1 MRVLILGG
9 TGIVGR
15 RVAAELA
22 RNEEVTDLIIGGRNY
37 EKIHRSTSLLGEK
50 ARAALL
56 DLEDDVVLDAACI
69 QADVVVNCCGPA
81 HLTELP
87 AARAAIEAGAAY
99 VSLGDDYVAAGAVV
113 GLAERAH
120 ATGSTA
126 VVGCALSPG
135 ITTLF
140 AALARDEFDDIAE
153 IEISLAHSYRDL
165 PTPAHTAHLLH
176 MLGAPGA
183 SISDHELNVD
193 LAGGS
198 PHLVYF
204 PEPVGWVEAVECSH
218 PEIHNLKPLGLQS
231 MSVRMGLTE
240 RGAMDALRALA
251 RTPLTSTSMAQRTL
265 NAALALP
272 PRGPRW
278 SAARVDVVGHRGG
291 HTATVSLG
299 VVDHLINMAASSLT
313 LAAVELGGRRHPSGV
328 MSPAEAFDSGDFLA
342 RLGGRGTRVARLE
355 PVPL

>member
-1 MRVLILGG
+1 MRVLLLGG

-22 RNEEVTDLIIGGRNY
+22 RNKAVTDLIIGGRNY
-37 EKIHRSTSLLGEK
+37 EKLHRATSLLGDK

-56 DLEDDVVLDAACI
+56 DLEDDVVLGAACV
-69 QADVVVNCCGPA
+69 QADVVVNCCGPP

-87 AARAAIEAGAAY
+87 AACAAIEAGVAY
-99 VSLGDDYVAAGAVV
+99 VSLGNDYATWGAV
-113 GLAERAH
+113 ANFDERAR

-126 VVGCALSPG
+126 VVGCGLSPG
-135 ITTLF
+135 ITTLL
-140 AALARDEFDDIAE
+140 AALARDEFDDITE
-153 IEISLAHSYRDL
+153 IEISLAHSFRDL
-165 PTPAHTAHLLH
+165 PTPAHTAYLLH
-176 MLGAPGA
+176 TLGAPGA
-183 SISDHELNVD
+183 SINDHELSVD

-204 PEPVGWVEAVECSH
+204 PEPVGWVETIGCGH
-218 PEIHNLKPLGLQS
+218 PEIHNLRSLELQS
-231 MSVRMGLTE
+231 MSVRLGLTE

-278 SAARVDVVGHRGG
+278 SAARVDVVGQRDGR
-291 HTATVSLG
+291 TATVSLG

-313 LAAVELGGRRHPSGV
+313 LAVLELGGREHPTGV
-328 MSPAEAFDSGDFLA
+328 RSPAEAFDSRDFLA
-342 RLGGRGTRVARLE
+342 RLGRRGTRVARLE
-355 PVPL
+355 PVPV

>member
-1 MRVLILGG
+1 MRVLLLGS

-15 RVAAELA
+15 RVAVELA
-22 RNEEVTDLIIGGRNY
+22 RNKDVNDLIIAGRNY
-37 EKIHRSTSLLGEK
+37 ERLHRSASLLGAK
-50 ARAALL
+50 ARVALM
-56 DLEDDVVLDAACI
+56 DLEDDVVLDAACV

-87 AARAAIEAGAAY
+87 AAGAAIEAGVAY
-99 VSLGDDYVAAGAVV
+99 VSLGDDYAAAGAVAD
-113 GLAERAH
+113 LDEKARAT
-120 ATGSTA
+120 ASTA
-126 VVGCALSPG
+126 VVGCGLSPG
-135 ITTLF
+135 ITTLLAAF
-140 AALARDEFDDIAE
+140 ARAELDDITE

-176 MLGAPGA
+176 TLGAPGA
-183 SISDHELNVD
+183 SINDHELSVD

-204 PEPVGWVEAVECSH
+204 PEPVGWVETVACGH
-218 PEIHNLKPLGLQS
+218 PEIHNLKSLGLQS
-231 MSVRMGLTE
+231 LRVRLGLTE

-251 RTPLTSTSMAQRTL
+251 QTPLTSTSVAQRTL
-265 NAALALP
+265 NLALALP

-278 SAARVDVVGHRGG
+278 SAARVDVVGNRGG
-291 HTATVSLG
+291 RTATVSVG

-313 LAAVELGGRRHPSGV
+313 LAALELGTRRHPAGV
-328 MSPAEAFDSGDFLA
+328 KSPAEAFDPHDFLA

>member
-1 MRVLILGG
+1 MRVLLLGG

-15 RVAAELA
+15 RVAAELT
-22 RNEEVTDLIIGGRNY
+22 RNKEVTDLILGGRNY
-37 EKIHRSTSLLGEK
+37 ETLHRSTSLLGDK

-56 DLEDDVVLDAACI
+56 ELEDDVVLSAACV

-87 AARAAIEAGAAY
+87 AAGAAIEAGVAY
-99 VSLGDDYVAAGAVV
+99 VSLGDDYAAAGGVAN
-113 GLAERAH
+113 LAERAH

-126 VVGCALSPG
+126 VVGCGLSPG
-135 ITTLF
+135 ITTLL
-140 AALARDEFDDIAE
+140 AAFARDELDGITE
-153 IEISLAHSYRDL
+153 IEISMAHSYRDL
-165 PTPAHTAHLLH
+165 PSPAHTAHLLH

-183 SISDHELNVD
+183 SISDHKLTVD
-193 LAGGS
+193 TAGGS

-204 PEPVGWVEAVECSH
+204 PEPVGWVETVDCGHA
-218 PEIHNLKPLGLQS
+218 EIHNLKSLGLQS
-231 MSVRMGLTE
+231 MSVRLGLTE
-240 RGAMDALRALA
+240 RGAMDALRALS
-251 RTPLTSTSMAQRTL
+251 RTPLTSTSVAQRTL
-265 NAALALP
+265 NAALVLP

-291 HTATVSLG
+291 RTATVSLG
-299 VVDHLINMAASSLT
+299 VVDHLVNMAASSMS
-313 LAAVELGGRRHPSGV
+313 LAALELGRRRHSTGV
-328 MSPAEAFDSGDFLA
+328 KSPAEAFDSRDFLA

>member
-1 MRVLILGG
+1 MRVLLLGG

-15 RVAAELA
+15 RVAAELT

-37 EKIHRSTSLLGEK
+37 EKLHRSTTLLGDK
-50 ARAALL
+50 ARTALL
-56 DLEDDVVLDAACI
+56 DLEDDVVLGAACV

-87 AARAAIEAGAAY
+87 AAGAAIEAGVAY
-99 VSLGDDYVAAGAVV
+99 VSLGNDYAAAGAVAN
-113 GLAERAH
+113 LAERAH
-120 ATGSTA
+120 ATGSTV
-126 VVGCALSPG
+126 VVGCGLSPG
-135 ITTLF
+135 ITTLLT
-140 AALARDEFDDIAE
+140 ALAHEEFDDIAE

-176 MLGAPGA
+176 ILGEPGA
-183 SISDHELNVD
+183 SISDHELSVD

-204 PEPVGWVEAVECSH
+204 PEPVGWVETVGCGH
-218 PEIHNLKPLGLQS
+218 PEIHNLKSLGLQS
-231 MSVRMGLTE
+231 MSVRLGLTE

-278 SAARVDVVGHRGG
+278 SAARVDVVGHKDGR
-291 HTATVSLG
+291 TATVSLG
-299 VVDHLINMAASSLT
+299 VVDRLINMAASSMT
-313 LAAVELGGRRHPSGV
+313 LAALELGSRRPPTGV
-328 MSPAEAFDSGDFLA
+328 RSPAEAFDVRDFLA